1 MEYYDFCIICHE
13 DDKDLIEYNHCGKFY
28 VHPECLIQWHIKHEK
43 ECIICRCELNTYT
56 IKEYLGILTFGNK
69 YRAFLTLLEIDEI
82 QTRAPPKNLVKMY
95 IYIGVAMI
103 FISLYIHVI
112 NLNID
117 ENAYLIE
124 YDSL

>member
-1 MEYYDFCIICHE
+1 M
-13 DDKDLIEYNHCGKFY
+13 KKNVLY
-28 VHPECLIQWHIKHEK
+28 VDVNLLH
-43 ECIICRCELNTYT
+43 T

-69 YRAFLTLLEIDEI
+69 YRAFFALLEIDEI
-82 QTRAPPKNLVKMY
+82 QTRAPSRNLVKTY
-95 IYIGVAMI
+95 IYIGVIMI